1 VHIPSEPRGAQH
13 AIGGP
18 LPILWAGWTD
28 RDVDAEPW
36 MSAPLGSI
44 YVYINGTTSAKAYCK
59 VAAND
64 ADADWSDM
72 TD

>member
-1 VHIPSEPRGAQH
+1 
-13 AIGGP
+13 
-18 LPILWAGWTD
+18 
-28 RDVDAEPW
+28 